1 MDSSLY
7 GSYVYLVHTSD
18 LNLTS
23 CIERTSVRVSGETAH
38 TCFIHWPDD
47 LGSCAPLHGRRCCPY
62 GGRCELC
69 WSPWIHQLGPTSYWH
84 RRIPWQ
90 RLAPGRYSVHCRNTD
105 TQREKIIIHQVPTD
119 KQFDLTVKLAF
130 QPSWQFPQKHVVLMP
145 TRGTREL
152 WFLCFALWSKPFRL
166 NTCCI
171 KLIIAW
177 RMFWTVII
185 GTMVMQQV
193 CSQAMWEYSLLCQN
207 YHYDILQWK
216 PWWLFPSLIR
226 HPFEVKL
233 SLWYFFSC
241 NYTAT
246 VFVSLISKLL
256 FVL

>member
-119 KQFDLTVKLAF
+119 KQFDLTVKNLHFNRADNSPKNMLYWCQLVAPGSF
-130 QPSWQFPQKHVVLMP
+130 DSFVL
-145 TRGTREL
+145 L
-152 WFLCFALWSKPFRL
+152 
-166 NTCCI
+166 
-171 KLIIAW
+171 
-177 RMFWTVII
+177 
-185 GTMVMQQV
+185 
-193 CSQAMWEYSLLCQN
+193 
-207 YHYDILQWK
+207 
-216 PWWLFPSLIR
+216 
-226 HPFEVKL
+226 FEVNL
-233 SLWYFFSC
+233 SDWTHVALNS
-241 NYTAT
+241 
-246 VFVSLISKLL
+246 
-256 FVL
+256 